1 MVAAAAM
8 NRLAASVASVAL
20 GTSIEQRA
28 RPAAHK
34 IAQMAVEASR
44 PLVPV
49 VAATNYSVRAVVVR
63 ELVGATRQPVMAVAQ
78 GPVEATHSPVASKA
92 VVEANLQFVEVAVAS
107 RVVAVARDWP
117 AVEVERS
124 RSYRK
129 SEHHQVEPLHNW
141 RIVAYW

>member
-8 NRLAASVASVAL
+8 NLPEASGAL
-20 GTSIEQRA
+20 GTSGALVEQRA

-49 VAATNYSVRAVVVR
+49 VAATNHSVRAVVVQGP
-63 ELVGATRQPVMAVAQ
+63 VGASRQPVMAVAQ
-78 GPVEATHSPVASKA
+78 GSVEATHSPVASEA
-92 VVEANLQFVEVAVAS
+92 VVEANLQFVAVAVT
-107 RVVAVARDWP
+107 RDWP
-117 AVEVERS
+117 AVEGERS
-124 RSYRK
+124 RRYHK
-129 SEHHQVEPLHNW
+129 SGHHRVEPLHNW

>member
-1 MVAAAAM
+1 MVAAAM
-8 NRLAASVASVAL
+8 NLPGASGAL
-20 GTSIEQRA
+20 GTSGALVEQRA

-49 VAATNYSVRAVVVR
+49 VAATNYSVRVVVVQG
-63 ELVGATRQPVMAVAQ
+63 LAGASRPPVMAVAQ

-92 VVEANLQFVEVAVAS
+92 VVEANLQFVAVAVAS

-129 SEHHQVEPLHNW
+129 SEHYQVEPLRNW

>member
-8 NRLAASVASVAL
+8 NRLAASGAL
-20 GTSIEQRA
+20 IEQRE
-28 RPAAHK
+28 RPAVARK

-44 PLVPV
+44 QLAPM
-49 VAATNYSVRAVVVR
+49 VAATNYSVGMVVVQG
-63 ELVGATRQPVMAVAQ
+63 LVGASRLPVMAVAQ
-78 GPVEATHSPVASKA
+78 GQVEATHSPVASKA
-92 VVEANLQFVEVAVAS
+92 VVEANLQFVAAAVAS
-107 RVVAVARDWP
+107 RVVAAARDWP

-129 SEHHQVEPLHNW
+129 SEHYQVDLLRSW

>member
-8 NRLAASVASVAL
+8 NLLAASGAL
-20 GTSIEQRA
+20 GALGALIEQRA
-28 RPAAHK
+28 RPAVARK

-44 PLVPV
+44 PL
-49 VAATNYSVRAVVVR
+49 A
-63 ELVGATRQPVMAVAQ
+63 
-78 GPVEATHSPVASKA
+78 PVASKA
-92 VVEANLQFVEVAVAS
+92 VFEATLQFVAVAVAS
-107 RVVAVARDWP
+107 RVVAVASDWP

-129 SEHHQVEPLHNW
+129 SEHHRVEPLRNW

>member
-8 NRLAASVASVAL
+8 NRLEASGAL
-20 GTSIEQRA
+20 GTSVALIEQRA

-49 VAATNYSVRAVVVR
+49 VAATNYSVGV
-63 ELVGATRQPVMAVAQ
+63 AVAQ
-78 GPVEATHSPVASKA
+78 GQVEATHSPVASEA
-92 VVEANLQFVEVAVAS
+92 VVEANLQFVA
-107 RVVAVARDWP
+107 VAVARDWP
-117 AVEVERS
+117 AVEGERS
-124 RSYRK
+124 RRYHK
-129 SEHHQVEPLHNW
+129 SGHHRVEPLHNW

>member
-8 NRLAASVASVAL
+8 NLPEASGAL
-20 GTSIEQRA
+20 GTSGALVEQRA

-49 VAATNYSVRAVVVR
+49 VAATNHSVRAVVVQGP
-63 ELVGATRQPVMAVAQ
+63 VGASRQPVMAVAQ
-78 GPVEATHSPVASKA
+78 GSVEATHSPVASEA
-92 VVEANLQFVEVAVAS
+92 VVEANLQFV
-107 RVVAVARDWP
+107 VVAVARDWP
-117 AVEVERS
+117 AVEGERS
-124 RSYRK
+124 RRYHK
-129 SEHHQVEPLHNW
+129 SGHHRVEPLHNW

>member
-8 NRLAASVASVAL
+8 NLPEASGAL
-20 GTSIEQRA
+20 GTSGALVEQRA

-49 VAATNYSVRAVVVR
+49 VAATNHSVRAVVVQGP
-63 ELVGATRQPVMAVAQ
+63 VGASRQPVMAVAQ
-78 GPVEATHSPVASKA
+78 GSVEATHSPVASEA
-92 VVEANLQFVEVAVAS
+92 VVEANLQFVAVAVAS

-117 AVEVERS
+117 AVEGERS
-124 RSYRK
+124 RRYHK
-129 SEHHQVEPLHNW
+129 SGHHRVEPLHNW